1 MPAKATYLAPMISE
15 LPHLGIHKK
24 RPGIVLKTLQVIPAL
39 LHNQTRQPK
48 ATNPFAQHR
57 EPFTGHCHFALR
69 VQFENI
75 EPQGQHQMAAGGWGG
90 GFRYS
95 AVVDPRAE
103 DESSR
108 NGLPRASQH
117 MLSIRETVL

>member
-1 MPAKATYLAPMISE
+1 MPAKATYLASMISE

-75 EPQGQHQMAAGGWGG
+75 EPRDSTRWPPEDGVV
-90 GFRYS
+90 GFDIQLLWTREQKMS
-95 AVVDPRAE
+95 QAE
-103 DESSR
+103 TVFLESF
-108 NGLPRASQH
+108 QH
-117 MLSIRETVL
+117 MLSIREPVL